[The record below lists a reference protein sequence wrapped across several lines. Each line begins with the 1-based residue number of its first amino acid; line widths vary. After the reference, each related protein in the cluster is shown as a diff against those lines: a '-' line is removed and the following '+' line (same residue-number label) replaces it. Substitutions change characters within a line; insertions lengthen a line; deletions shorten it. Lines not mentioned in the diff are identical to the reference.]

1 MTGRLEGKVAFITGV
16 ARGQGR
22 AHALRMAEEGAD
34 IIGVDICESIEMC
47 NYPLA
52 TREDLEETERLVK
65 ERGRQFVGRVADVRD
80 REALR
85 SAVDEGLAQL
95 GHVDVVVA
103 QAAICPMA
111 QSDDPL
117 DFITA
122 ADVDLVGVLN
132 TLAVSVPHLPDG
144 ASIIITGSVAAQ
156 YEGTVQG
163 QPGGAG
169 YSWAKMALGSLT
181 ERFAIYLAPRMIRI
195 NCIHPTN
202 VNTTLIHNDT
212 VYQLFCPDI
221 ENPTREQAVER
232 MAMIHN
238 MPKPWVEPE
247 DIANFALFLAS
258 DESRYISGRQVR
270 VDLGGTHL

>member
-1 MTGRLEGKVAFITGV
+1 MGGRLENKVAFITGV

-22 AHALRMAEEGAD
+22 AHAVRMAEEGAD
-34 IIGVDICESIEMC
+34 IIGIDICESIPMC
-47 NYPLA
+47 HYPLA
-52 TREDLEETERLVK
+52 TPEDLAETERLVK
-65 ERGRQFVGRVADVRD
+65 ERGRGFVGRIADVRD
-80 REALR
+80 RPALKD
-85 SAVDEGLAQL
+85 AVEEGVRQF
-95 GHVDVVVA
+95 GHLDVVVA

-117 DFITA
+117 DFITT
-122 ADVDLVGVLN
+122 ADVDLTGVLN
-132 TLAVSVPHLPDG
+132 TLAVTVPHLPDG
-144 ASIIITGSVAAQ
+144 ASIVITGSVAAQ

-202 VNTTLIHNDT
+202 VNTTLIHNDV
-212 VYQLFCPDI
+212 VYGLFCPDI

-238 MPKPWVEPE
+238 MAKPWLEPE
-247 DIANFALFLAS
+247 DVANFGVFLAS
-258 DESRYISGRQVR
+258 DESRYVSGRQIR
-270 VDLGGTHL
+270 IDLGGTHL

>member
-1 MTGRLEGKVAFITGV
+1 MAGRLEGKVAFITGL

-34 IIGVDICESIEMC
+34 IVGVDICESIAMV

-52 TREDLEETERLVK
+52 TREDLDETRRLV
-65 ERGRQFVGRVADVRD
+65 EATGRTFVGHVADVRD
-80 REALR
+80 RPALQA
-85 SAVDEGLAQL
+85 AVEDGISRL
-95 GHVDVVVA
+95 GHLDIVVA

-132 TLAVSVPHLPDG
+132 TLAVTVGHLPDG

-169 YSWAKMALGSLT
+169 YGWAKNCLGSLT
-181 ERFAIYLAPRMIRI
+181 ERFSVYLSPRLIRI

-202 VNTTLIHNDT
+202 VNTTLIHNET
-212 VYQLFCPDI
+212 VYALFCPDI
-221 ENPTREQAVER
+221 ENPTREQAAER
-232 MAMIHN
+232 MSMVHR
-238 MPKPWVEPE
+238 MGKPWVEPE
-247 DIANFALFLAS
+247 DIANFAVFLAS
-258 DESRYISGRQVR
+258 DESRFISGKQIR
-270 VDLGGTHL
+270 VDLGGTSL

>member
-34 IIGVDICESIEMC
+34 IIGVDICKSLDLC

-52 TREDLEETERLVK
+52 TPDDLEETERLVK
-65 ERGRQFVGRVADVRD
+65 ERGRQFVGRIADVREK
-80 REALR
+80 EALR
-85 SAVDEGLAQL
+85 AAVDEGLAQL
-95 GHVDVVVA
+95 GHLDIVVA
-103 QAAICPMA
+103 QAAICPMG
-111 QSDDPL
+111 QSDDPV
-117 DFITA
+117 DFITT
-122 ADVDLVGVLN
+122 ADVDLTGVLN

-144 ASIIITGSVAAQ
+144 SSIIITGSVAAQ

-169 YSWAKMALGSLT
+169 YGWAKMALGSFT

-221 ENPTREQAVER
+221 ENPTREQAAER
-232 MAMIHN
+232 MAMVHR

-247 DIANFALFLAS
+247 DIANFGVFLAS
-258 DESRYISGRQVR
+258 DESRYISGKQIR
-270 VDLGGTHL
+270 VDLAGTHL